1 MGRGWSLSLAVWLW
15 VCRRQ
20 GRAGVSLHQ
29 WDLWHGLDPNPP
41 ALCQAIPGHRLELGQ
56 HLQGPSGEGEP
67 GTNPTSCCTHSH
79 PDQRE

>member
-1 MGRGWSLSLAVWLW
+1 MGRGWSLSLGVWLW

-41 ALCQAIPGHRLELGQ
+41 ALCQAVPGHRLE
-56 HLQGPSGEGEP
+56 SP
-67 GTNPTSCCTHSH
+67 GAGTAPAGTFWRGRAWNKPHQLLH
-79 PDQRE
+79 PQPP